1 MIHVKYARRYKLG
14 VQCIP
19 GQTLLNYVLLIVI
32 KIICSSLVS
41 ESLAVD
47 GRNPANQLRLVV
59 YSRPIIYTVLY
70 IPGGAGFLNHQKISL
85 VSPVSSFHLKW

>member
-1 MIHVKYARRYKLG
+1 MIHVNYLQKYARRYKLG

-32 KIICSSLVS
+32 KSICSSLVS

-47 GRNPANQLRLVV
+47 GSEIRLT
-59 YSRPIIYTVLY
+59 S
-70 IPGGAGFLNHQKISL
+70 
-85 VSPVSSFHLKW
+85 